1 MARLQSERERHLVER
16 ARAVL
21 PGGSLGNL
29 SYDIVIERGEGS
41 RIWDSSGN
49 EYIDYLLGSGPM
61 IVGHSHPEV
70 VEAVREQLSKG
81 VTFFGQN
88 EAAILLAEEIV
99 DAVPCADKVRFS
111 STGSEAT
118 LYAMRA
124 ARAYRRRDK
133 ILKFEGGFHGMNDYA
148 LMSMGPSGAGGVSR
162 GGAGLGGNPAFGSGR
177 GADSAFQRPG
187 DDSPDRSATP

>member
-1 MARLQSERERHLVER
+1 MTRAQSERERHLVER

-61 IVGHSHPEV
+61 IVGHSYPEV

-111 STGSEAT
+111 STGSGGDA
-118 LYAMRA
+118 L
-124 ARAYRRRDK
+124 RD
-133 ILKFEGGFHGMNDYA
+133 EGGEGVSSEGQDTQVRGRLSRNERLCSHEHGA
-148 LMSMGPSGAGGVSR
+148 VGAG
-162 GGAGLGGNPAFGSGR
+162 
-177 GADSAFQRPG
+177 
-187 DDSPDRSATP
+187 

>member
-148 LMSMGPSGAGGVSR
+148 LMSMGPSEPAEFP
-162 GGAGLGGNPAFGSGR
+162 GGARLGGNPAFGSGR

-187 DDSPDRSATP
+187 DDSPDRRATP

>member
-99 DAVPCADKVRFS
+99 DRRSVR
-111 STGSEAT
+111 GQGEVQLDGIGGDA
-118 LYAMRA
+118 L
-124 ARAYRRRDK
+124 RD
-133 ILKFEGGFHGMNDYA
+133 EGGQGVSSEGQDTQVRGRLSRNERLRSHEHGA
-148 LMSMGPSGAGGVSR
+148 VGAG
-162 GGAGLGGNPAFGSGR
+162 
-177 GADSAFQRPG
+177 
-187 DDSPDRSATP
+187 